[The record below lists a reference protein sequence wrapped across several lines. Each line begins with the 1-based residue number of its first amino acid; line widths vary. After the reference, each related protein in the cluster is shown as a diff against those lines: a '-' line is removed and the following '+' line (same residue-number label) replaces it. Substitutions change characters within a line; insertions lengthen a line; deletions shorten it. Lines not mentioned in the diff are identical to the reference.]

1 MSSTTEELGLRVTLS
16 GNQQAAAGLGQ
27 VADAEKKVGDAAKQ
41 ASTALDGAAKS
52 TEKLTSVSQNGA
64 QSQRTFADALQQSQA
79 SMQAQASGAGLLS
92 GWMSKLVTSATAVT
106 LAMSAMSAASWFG
119 QMQDDARVTLARITN
134 ITGSLTEARAVYRG
148 LYEDSVRL
156 RVSQADTLQ
165 GYTRIAAAVQE
176 LGGTAEQARKI
187 NEAVIATAK
196 ISGVSSQEAAAAARQ
211 FAQALGSGVL
221 QGDELRS
228 ILENNQEFARQLARG
243 LNVSVG
249 ELRKLG
255 EEGKLTASVVA
266 NAILSRLPEI
276 EAKLASVPLTSADAW
291 EKLKTVL
298 TNWVVAGDQ
307 VEMKAGLIAR
317 SMNAIADGIERSRK
331 AAAEPIVVTVRQV
344 NQTEGGAG
352 FIGPN
357 LGRRNPAQI
366 VAEQEAAAAAA
377 LAARGTAMA
386 ALRAREN
393 EFIQQSRLGLEA
405 AGKAAIAELEKY
417 GDSVAL
423 GSDKLQKA
431 FDKEKKA
438 LAAAKAQLEGALASG
453 DPRTA
458 ELARAQLAK
467 LGDMEAK
474 AFADAERKIA
484 EARKSEANKAGA
496 EAKAANAAR
505 YQESIAAEEA
515 YQAQLRE
522 ALGSETAALKRH
534 YDAGEM
540 SAEQYYSALHAARMT
555 NLVQMEESVRREL
568 ETAQQAYAAG
578 HANRKADIA
587 KYQGELKKLEA
598 QRVTITAETEDAITA
613 YTRKAL
619 KERERLIAEANQSVL
634 AYINQSRDLVRQM
647 EAENEERQFELSLIG
662 QTEQAQ
668 ARMQAMRQAELATR
682 RALTQAYREY
692 IAAMDKSI
700 SAEQDAA
707 ITDAYNR
714 QVAGIKAA
722 GAAQGELAVQVLATK
737 DAYGTLNSTVDSFID
752 AAMKG
757 FGSLKDW
764 LKNQFFEWIKTQVLK
779 PLIMQ
784 IVVSATGGVSGG
796 VGGAVGNS
804 LLGSLFNGAGTAGGL
819 LGGGGGLL
827 GLGSLSGLMGL
838 GSGAG
843 LLGALGAGAN
853 LAITGLLGGGLSGL
867 AGGVGLAAQ
876 GGLAPLLGALAP
888 IGLALGAIALIAK
901 HFDGANGTAV
911 RYAWGDN
918 YGSNSR
924 PQARNTLATPFGRLG
939 LDGDAADQTRPFV
952 QGLIAIEQQFANRMT
967 AAQIAA
973 ATSRIGSGTSNWIG
987 FDGDP
992 SKAINQEMID
1002 MMRQRFGAVFEALD
1016 FKVLQDKL
1024 ATFKGTGEE
1033 MAKWL
1038 ASVAGMMQ
1046 VLEEQ
1051 SAYVKSVI
1059 GESVNVDQL
1068 AALAKDGE
1076 TLDATFTRVV
1086 TTFTATNGIAA
1097 MLGKNVSDAFG
1108 AIGLASLDA
1117 RQNLVDLAGGI
1128 SQLDQMSSYFY
1139 EHFYSEAER
1148 GERTRAAALAQ
1159 VNSTFASLNL
1169 TVPTSREAFRAL
1181 VEGID
1186 LSTDAGRKLFV
1197 ALMQIAP
1204 AFDALAAEASDLLTV
1219 TRAAPRTMGPGA
1231 VDSSANDA
1239 WSAYLTAMYSETE
1252 RATMRQRE
1260 LWGQLNAQFAAL
1272 GVTVPRSVAEYRRL
1286 VDSIDRTTPA
1296 GEALWQVLVKL
1307 GPTFAEATALV
1318 QQAVQALAADVLGAI
1333 RNGGDEANAE
1343 LAKYA
1348 AAIDAAGG
1356 DLATRMAQKLAA
1368 AGQLLAQYQQQYA
1381 DHLRETGGQ
1390 VDEVAVALEAARA
1403 ALESQVAGLSGDLAT
1418 LTTLVAQYGADRA
1431 EKLLQLE
1438 QWKRQQVSAA
1448 AGNASLLLTIEQS
1461 YQAQRNAIINGGVAS
1476 GLASLSSTVQ
1486 QWLNNL
1492 LLNGQLTTL
1501 SPQAQLDEARRQML
1515 AAYTARDGS
1524 RFTQSAD
1531 AYLRLERDAHASSDA
1546 YQQIM
1551 AWVQRMAQALIGGT
1565 ATPIP
1570 GPGTSGG
1577 TGSGS
1582 GSGGGGL
1589 TSGGSSNGLL
1599 TAQAQLLA
1607 EVKEA
1612 ILKDGAAT
1620 RENATA
1626 NADRL
1631 VKATEPS
1638 VGDQRVAV

>member
-41 ASTALDGAAKS
+41 ASSALDGAARS

-92 GWMSKLVTSATAVT
+92 GWMSRLVTGATAVT

-438 LAAAKAQLEGALASG
+438 LAAAKEQLEGALASG

-534 YDAGEM
+534 YDAGQM
-540 SAEQYYSALHAARMT
+540 SGEQYYTSLYAMRMT
-555 NLVQMEESVRREL
+555 NLAQAEESVRREL
-568 ETAQQAYAAG
+568 ETAQNALAQG
-578 HANRKADIA
+578 QANRKADVA
-587 KYQGELKKLEA
+587 KYLGEL
-598 QRVTITAETEDAITA
+598 QRLRGQRETITAETEDAITA
-613 YTRKAL
+613 ITKKAL
-619 KERERLIAEANQSVL
+619 QERERLIAAANQHVL
-634 AYINQSRDLVRQM
+634 DYLNSSREIVRQM
-647 EAENEERQFELSLIG
+647 EAENDERRFELSLVG

-668 ARMQAMRQAELATR
+668 ARMQAQRQAELTTR

-707 ITDAYNR
+707 ITDAYNK

-722 GAAQGELAVQVLATK
+722 GAAQADLAVQVLATR
-737 DAYGTLNSTVDSFID
+737 DAYGTLSSTADSFID
-752 AAMKG
+752 ATLRGAQ
-757 FGSLKDW
+757 SLKDW
-764 LKNQFFEWIKTQVLK
+764 FKNQFFAYLKTEVIK
-779 PLIMQ
+779 PLLLQLVI
-784 IVVSATGGVSGG
+784 GVSGG
-796 VGGAVGNS
+796 VTGGAGGIGGSLISS
-804 LLGSLFNGAGTAGGL
+804 LLGGLGGGSGGGGATSLLGGL
-819 LGGGGGLL
+819 LGGASGFGTF
-827 GLGSLSGLMGL
+827 STGLMNTLAG
-838 GSGAG
+838 GAG
-843 LLGALGAGAN
+843 LIGNMANGLGAAGSMLAN
-853 LAITGLLGGGLSGL
+853 GNILGGLSMG
-867 AGGVGLAAQ
+867 AGT
-876 GGLAPLLGALAP
+876 LLP
-888 IGLALGAIALIAK
+888 VIGAIAGIVSIARK
-901 HFDGANGTAV
+901 FDGANGTAV

-924 PQARNTLATPFGRLG
+924 PQARNTLTTPFGRLG

-1068 AALAKDGE
+1068 AALAKEGE

-1117 RQNLVDLAGGI
+1117 RQNLVYLAGGI

-1333 RNGGDEANAE
+1333 RNGTDEANAE

>member
-41 ASTALDGAAKS
+41 ASTALDGAARS
-52 TEKLTSVSQNGA
+52 TEKLTSVSQSGA
-64 QSQRTFADALQQSQA
+64 QSQRTFADALEQSQA

-92 GWMSKLVTSATAVT
+92 GWMSKLVTGATAVT

-417 GDSVAL
+417 SDSVAL

-534 YDAGEM
+534 YDAGQM

-555 NLVQMEESVRREL
+555 NLAQVEESVRREL
-568 ETAQQAYAAG
+568 ETAQNALAQG
-578 HANRKADIA
+578 QANRKADVA
-587 KYQGELKKLEA
+587 KYLGELQKLRG
-598 QRVTITAETEDAITA
+598 QRETITAETEDAITA
-613 YTRKAL
+613 ITKKAL
-619 KERERLIAEANQSVL
+619 QERERLIAAANQHVL
-634 AYINQSRDLVRQM
+634 DYLNWSREIVRQM
-647 EAENEERQFELSLIG
+647 EAENDERRFELSLIG

-668 ARMQAMRQAELATR
+668 ARMQAQRQAELTTR

-700 SAEQDAA
+700 SAEQDAS
-707 ITDAYNR
+707 ITDAYNK

-722 GAAQGELAVQVLATK
+722 GAAQADLAAQVLATR
-737 DAYGTLNSTVDSFID
+737 DAYGTLSSTIDGFLD

-843 LLGALGAGAN
+843 LLGAFGAGAN
-853 LAITGLLGGGLSGL
+853 LAITGLMGGGLSGL

-924 PQARNTLATPFGRLG
+924 PQARNTLSTPFGRLG

-1038 ASVAGMMQ
+1038 ASVAGMMR

-1059 GESVNVDQL
+1059 GETVNVDQL
-1068 AALAKDGE
+1068 AALAKEGE

-1086 TTFTATNGIAA
+1086 TTFTATNGVAA
-1097 MLGKNVSDAFG
+1097 MLGKTVSDAFG

-1181 VEGID
+1181 VESLD
-1186 LSTDAGRKLFV
+1186 LSTEAGRKMFV

-1204 AFDALAAEASDLLTV
+1204 AFDAISAAADAASDPVYTIIRHTRGFGEAAVTAAAEVEQARQGLSEFSALLGASVLGGARSALDSVMSVIDSTSESLQTKLERKLAAAQQMAAQLQAQMTAELAANGGQMTATV
-1219 TRAAPRTMGPGA
+1219 
-1231 VDSSANDA
+1231 
-1239 WSAYLTAMYSETE
+1239 
-1252 RATMRQRE
+1252 
-1260 LWGQLNAQFAAL
+1260 AAL
-1272 GVTVPRSVAEYRRL
+1272 
-1286 VDSIDRTTPA
+1286 
-1296 GEALWQVLVKL
+1296 
-1307 GPTFAEATALV
+1307 ATAL
-1318 QQAVQALAADVLGAI
+1318 L
-1333 RNGGDEANAE
+1333 EAQNVATG
-1343 LAKYA
+1343 L
-1348 AAIDAAGG
+1348 GG
-1356 DLATRMAQKLAA
+1356 DLARLVM
-1368 AGQLLAQYQQQYA
+1368 
-1381 DHLRETGGQ
+1381 LR
-1390 VDEVAVALEAARA
+1390 
-1403 ALESQVAGLSGDLAT
+1403 
-1418 LTTLVAQYGADRA
+1418 AQYGDKADALFNLDKWRDA
-1431 EKLLQLE
+1431 QI
-1438 QWKRQQVSAA
+1438 AA
-1448 AGNASLLLTIEQS
+1448 ANGNATLLLTIEQS
-1461 YQAQRNAIINGGVAS
+1461 YQARRAEILNSAVSS
-1476 GLASLSSTVQ
+1476 GLSSLTNTVQ

-1492 LLNGQLTTL
+1492 LLNNQLTTL
-1501 SPQAQLDEARRQML
+1501 TPEQQLAEARSQLM
-1515 AAYTARDGS
+1515 AAYASGDGS
-1524 RFTQSAD
+1524 RFTQAAD
-1531 AYLRLERDAHASSDA
+1531 AYLRMARDAYASSEQ
-1546 YQQIM
+1546 YSQIM
-1551 AWVQRMAQALIGGT
+1551 AWVQAMARALIGGST
-1565 ATPIP
+1565 TPVT
-1570 GPGTSGG
+1570 GPGAGNTGGNTG
-1577 TGSGS
+1577 TGSGNTTNALR
-1582 GSGGGGL
+1582 GGGGD
-1589 TSGGSSNGLL
+1589 GLL